1 MRRDRDVCRIANAGA
16 SWRSKKDG
24 SGLELE
30 ELILQEQPRALRL
43 FPEVVLCGKRAS

>member
-1 MRRDRDVCRIANAGA
+1 MPALFGA
-16 SWRSKKDG
+16 ATGEGSK
-24 SGLELE
+24 SELD